1 MGLNSVRFLP
11 DLERL
16 PGDRTPR
23 SFREKVEA
31 LRSGDA
37 RLMAA
42 EAVAAG
48 SIALWAVWDQ
58 VNVPDELQRAY
69 ETQYPE
75 LAEKL
80 SLDAQ
85 WQEVQERGPDA
96 AAGMISGLKGKLA
109 ELRAAEMLEQAGYGD
124 VNIAASPVQQTWDI
138 SALSAA
144 GEPVSF
150 QVKTGAEA
158 YAGDVMADIAES
170 ADVEFLVSSEIAAK
184 ILESDPAYA
193 DGIIDIGPDY
203 ELVGDVRDGLE
214 TLADNQGIDLPDPLG
229 DLVPYVGGALL
240 AVSLIRRALKTE
252 REFKD
257 ADRTAKNRIHVV
269 RTLTMMSRFGVNAVL
284 TSAGLAGGSALGGGP
299 PGALVGGGAGL
310 GLGLWLNK
318 RLRGHML
325 DLALNITRLTR
336 DDLFFFKNQRRID
349 QIGLAFRARADEL
362 CGGRD
367 GAASPAA
374 RPVSRGGGACRL
386 SRIAKP

>member
-1 MGLNSVRFLP
+1 
-11 DLERL
+11 
-16 PGDRTPR
+16 
-23 SFREKVEA
+23 
-31 LRSGDA
+31 
-37 RLMAA
+37 MAA

-48 SIALWAVWDQ
+48 SIALWGVWDQ
-58 VNVPDELQRAY
+58 VSVSDSLQRAY

-75 LAEKL
+75 LAEEL
-80 SLDAQ
+80 SLHEQ
-85 WQEVQERGPDA
+85 WQAVQADGADA

-203 ELVGDVRDGLE
+203 ELVGDVSDGLE
-214 TLADNQGIDLPDPLG
+214 TLADNQGIELPGLG
-229 DLVPYVGGALL
+229 EALPYVGVALV
-240 AVSLIRRALKTE
+240 AGILIRRAWKTE

-269 RTLTMMSRFGVNAVL
+269 RTLTMMSRFGINAVL
-284 TSAGLAGGSALGGGP
+284 TSAGGAGGSVLGGGF

-325 DLALNITRLTR
+325 DLALDITRLTR
-336 DDLFFFKNQRRID
+336 DDLFYFKNQRRIAELG
-349 QIGLAFRARADEL
+349 QTFRKRADQL
-362 CGGRD
+362 CGGR
-367 GAASPAA
+367 
-374 RPVSRGGGACRL
+374 
-386 SRIAKP
+386 

>member
-16 PGDRTPR
+16 PGDPTPR

-170 ADVEFLVSSEIAAK
+170 ADVEFLVSSEIAAE

-203 ELVGDVRDGLE
+203 ELVGDVSDGLE
-214 TLADNQGIDLPDPLG
+214 TLADNQGIELPGLG
-229 DLVPYVGGALL
+229 EALPYVGVALV
-240 AVSLIRRALKTE
+240 AGILIRRAWKTE

-269 RTLTMMSRFGVNAVL
+269 RTLTMMSRVGIKTFL

-299 PGALVGGGAGL
+299 PGALVGGGAGFSL
-310 GLGLWLNK
+310 GWWLSK
-318 RLRGHML
+318 LSEGRML
-325 DLALNITRLTR
+325 DLALDITRLKR